1 MTKFVL
7 LQNEL
12 WFMVLMPGSDD
23 LSIFNR
29 GKPKKG
35 GRPGGRD
42 GKRLRQSNDPD
53 LDDEDD
59 Y

>member
-1 MTKFVL
+1 MNFGS
-7 LQNEL
+7 
-12 WFMVLMPGSDD
+12 MVLMLGSDSLRTFD
-23 LSIFNR
+23 R

-42 GKRLRQSNDPD
+42 GKRLRPSNDPD

>member
-1 MTKFVL
+1 MCY
-7 LQNEL
+7 
-12 WFMVLMPGSDD
+12 
-23 LSIFNR
+23 IFTHYYFKCIR

-35 GRPGGRD
+35 GRIAMRD
-42 GKRLRQSNDPD
+42 GKRLRPSNDPD